1 MGPKTKLSR
10 ELKHALSLKKK
21 KKNTFKTHFKLYYA
35 FSYLLSKVP

>member
-10 ELKHALSLKKK
+10 ELKHAISLKK